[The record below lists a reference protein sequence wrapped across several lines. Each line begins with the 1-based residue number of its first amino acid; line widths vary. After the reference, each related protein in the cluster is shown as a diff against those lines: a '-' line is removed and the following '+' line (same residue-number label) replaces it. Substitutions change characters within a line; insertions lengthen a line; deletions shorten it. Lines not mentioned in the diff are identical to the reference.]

1 MKKIGIGLYKYIFLL
16 AFGLIGSSYAN
27 DIDAQIKSVISGKI
41 NSSAGASRIMC
52 ANKLRCSLAL
62 TTQQY
67 NQESSTI
74 LWSHNGKIL
83 PNANQ
88 LIEILQ
94 NSYKDALYPEDYHL
108 SIINQLTQQVSSAP
122 MMQPPIAALA
132 DLDTTLTDAFLLYA
146 KHMATGRVD
155 NLAVY
160 PTWTISKRAVNLP
173 DLLQKA
179 THGENVTRVLNGL
192 TPTYPGYLELKSQLE
207 KYQNIASNGGWGQIA
222 AGASLK
228 LGSKGVRVSQLQKRL
243 TITGEYSATE
253 KKAIFDK
260 QLKEAVMKFQTNH
273 GLKANGIVDKQTLQ
287 ALNIPVNQV
296 IKLIELNMDRLRWLP
311 LQTSN
316 QYLLVNI
323 PNFSLNVME
332 SGQTTLSM
340 PVIVGK
346 GANRSCVLSSKI
358 SYIEINPYWSVPDS
372 IGRKEILPKLQ
383 QDPSYLAKE
392 QMNVYNGSFANP
404 PVDPSKINWKKVDPN
419 NMPYKFRQMPGEKN
433 ALGHIKFIFP
443 NVCGIYLHD
452 TPTRNLFGRNRRDF
466 SHGCIRVGKPI
477 ELADYLLSDKPNW
490 DGDRVESQIASGKR
504 QIVYLAEPMDVNI
517 IYGTVWVDNKGEL
530 QFRNDIYQ
538 IDNVDYPVY
547 LPKESSVTEAESDDN
562 E

>member
-1 MKKIGIGLYKYIFLL
+1 MKKIGIGFYKYFLL
-16 AFGLIGSSYAN
+16 LGFGFIANSYAN
-27 DIDAQIKSVISGKI
+27 DIDVQVKAAIAGKI
-41 NSSAGASRIMC
+41 NSSGGASRIMC

-83 PNANQ
+83 PDANQ

-108 SIINQLTQQVSSAP
+108 STILQLTQQVASAP
-122 MMQPPIAALA
+122 TMQPPIAALA

-179 THGENVTRVLNGL
+179 THGGNLTQVLNGL
-192 TPTYPGYLELKSQLE
+192 TPTYPGYLELKGQLD
-207 KYQNIASNGGWGQIA
+207 KYQSIASNGGWGQIST
-222 AGASLK
+222 GASLK
-228 LGSKGVRVSQLQKRL
+228 IGSKGVRVSQLQKRL
-243 TITGEYSATE
+243 TVTGEYTATE
-253 KKAIFDK
+253 KTTVYDK
-260 QLKEAVMKFQTNH
+260 PLKQAVMKFQAHH
-273 GLKANGIVDKQTLQ
+273 GLKANGVVDKQTLQ

-323 PNFSLNVME
+323 PNFSLDVME
-332 SGQTTLSM
+332 SGQSILNM

-383 QDPSYLAKE
+383 QDPNYLAKE

-404 PVDPSKINWKKVDPN
+404 PIDPSRIDWKKVNPN

-433 ALGHIKFIFP
+433 ALGNIKFIFP

-452 TPTRNLFGRNRRDF
+452 TPSRNLFGRNRRDF

-490 DGDRVESQIASGKR
+490 DGDRVESQIKLGKR

-517 IYGTVWVDNKGEL
+517 VYATVWVDNNGEL

-547 LPKESSVTEAESDDN
+547 IPKESLAQEESSDS

>member
-1 MKKIGIGLYKYIFLL
+1 MKKIGIGFYKYFLL
-16 AFGLIGSSYAN
+16 LGFGFIANSYAN
-27 DIDAQIKSVISGKI
+27 DIDVQVKAAIAGKI
-41 NSSAGASRIMC
+41 NSSGGASRIMC

-83 PNANQ
+83 PDANQ

-94 NSYKDALYPEDYHL
+94 NSYKDALYPDDYHL
-108 SIINQLTQQVSSAP
+108 STILQLTQQVASAP
-122 MMQPPIAALA
+122 TMQPPIAELA

-179 THGENVTRVLNGL
+179 THGGNLTQVLNGL
-192 TPTYPGYLELKSQLE
+192 TPTYPGYLELKGQLD
-207 KYQNIASNGGWGQIA
+207 KYQSIASNGGWGQIST
-222 AGASLK
+222 GASLK
-228 LGSKGVRVSQLQKRL
+228 IGSKGVRVSQLQKRL
-243 TITGEYSATE
+243 TVTGEYTATE
-253 KKAIFDK
+253 KTTIFDK
-260 QLKEAVMKFQTNH
+260 PLKQAVMKFQAHH
-273 GLKANGIVDKQTLQ
+273 GLKANGVVDKQTLQ

-323 PNFSLNVME
+323 PNFSLDVME
-332 SGQTTLSM
+332 SGQSILNM

-383 QDPSYLAKE
+383 QDPNYLAKE

-404 PVDPSKINWKKVDPN
+404 PIDPSRIDWKKVNPN

-433 ALGHIKFIFP
+433 ALGNIKFIFP

-452 TPTRNLFGRNRRDF
+452 TPSRNLFGRNRRDF

-490 DGDRVESQIASGKR
+490 DGDRVESQIKLGKR

-517 IYGTVWVDNKGEL
+517 VYATVWVDNNGEL
-530 QFRNDIYQ
+530 QFRNDIYR

-547 LPKESSVTEAESDDN
+547 IPKESLAQEESSDS

>member
-1 MKKIGIGLYKYIFLL
+1 MKKIGIGFYKYFLL
-16 AFGLIGSSYAN
+16 LGFGFIANSYAN
-27 DIDAQIKSVISGKI
+27 DIDVQVKVAIAGKI
-41 NSSAGASRIMC
+41 NSSGGASRIMC

-83 PNANQ
+83 PDANQ

-108 SIINQLTQQVSSAP
+108 STILQLTQQVASAP
-122 MMQPPIAALA
+122 TMQPPIAALA

-179 THGENVTRVLNGL
+179 THGGNLTQVLNGL
-192 TPTYPGYLELKSQLE
+192 TPTYPGYLELKGQLD
-207 KYQNIASNGGWGQIA
+207 KYQNIASNGGWGQIST
-222 AGASLK
+222 GASLK
-228 LGSKGVRVSQLQKRL
+228 IGSKGVRVSQLQKRL
-243 TITGEYSATE
+243 TVTREYTATE
-253 KKAIFDK
+253 KTTIFDK
-260 QLKEAVMKFQTNH
+260 PLKQAVMKFQAHH
-273 GLKANGIVDKQTLQ
+273 GLKANGVVDKQTLQ
-287 ALNIPVNQV
+287 ALNIPVNQI

-323 PNFSLNVME
+323 PNFSLDVME
-332 SGQTTLSM
+332 SGQSILNM

-383 QDPSYLAKE
+383 QDPNYLAKE
-392 QMNVYNGSFANP
+392 QMNVYNSSFANP
-404 PVDPSKINWKKVDPN
+404 PIDPSRIDWKKVNPN

-433 ALGHIKFIFP
+433 ALGNIKFIFP

-452 TPTRNLFGRNRRDF
+452 TPSRNLFGRNRRDF

-490 DGDRVESQIASGKR
+490 DGDRVESQIKLGKR

-517 IYGTVWVDNKGEL
+517 VYATVWVDNNGEL

-547 LPKESSVTEAESDDN
+547 IPKESLAQEESSDS